1 MDHALLRE
9 RLTGCYVT
17 VPTMFRDDA
26 DLSVD
31 LDATRRHVRFLI
43 EGGLTDGNAIMLA
56 GGAAGDFSTMT
67 FEERVAVAGA
77 VVDEGCRSGSGRD
90 GRPDHEH
97 A

>member
-31 LDATRRHVRFLI
+31 LAMPPDDT
-43 EGGLTDGNAIMLA
+43 
-56 GGAAGDFSTMT
+56 
-67 FEERVAVAGA
+67 
-77 VVDEGCRSGSGRD
+77 SGS
-90 GRPDHEH
+90 
-97 A
+97 